1 MRRGPRIPVLL
12 LTCALALTG
21 CAPADWDIDRAAPT
35 AEGTPGPGFLPIAE
49 PSPEATV
56 SPTTG
61 SWQSIHAPSGY
72 RVVLLMAGQD
82 ETTQTLAGAVR
93 DWAADEDVDLREIA
107 SEGDLIA
114 SIVEAMEM
122 NPELIVSMGDELIEP
137 LATVSAHHLDEQFLI
152 LGAEIPEPTEN
163 VTAVEWAGAGFRGD
177 GIAAASEFDAGTFT
191 PERGA
196 DAVRAGAASVLSGM
210 TGVVLWID

>member
-1 MRRGPRIPVLL
+1 MRRGSSIPVLL
-12 LTCALALTG
+12 LTCALTLTG
-21 CAPADWDIDRAAPT
+21 CASADWDDNRATPT
-35 AEGTPGPGFLPIAE
+35 AEGTPGPGFLPTVE

-56 SPTTG
+56 SPSDG

-72 RVVLLMAGQD
+72 RVVLLTAGDD
-82 ETTQTLAGAVR
+82 EATKTLADSVR
-93 DWAADEDVDLREIA
+93 SWAEEDDVDLREVA
-107 SEGDLIA
+107 SGDDLIE
-114 SIVEAMEM
+114 SIVEAMDM
-122 NPELIVSMGDELIEP
+122 NPELIISMGDDLIEP

-177 GIAAASEFDAGTFT
+177 GVAAATEFDARTFT